1 MSSGRDDAG
10 QVSQTAAIQN
20 VDDLMTPD
28 LITPSH
34 DAYGR
39 SQPVRHATEGDWAM
53 HRTEIQRLY
62 MGEELPLKE
71 VMHAMKEKH
80 SFHATAKMYKT
91 RLKSWGC
98 RKNIS
103 LRDGLDSETAQRA
116 LCDSQRGHIRLPN
129 GQTVDSSRLAAHIRR
144 RFQRNAAVVSHNTSP
159 MPHLRA
165 VRPPTTFHVSE
176 AVLFSVRTYI
186 LGEYQDRITTAE
198 ALDELRRRGSA
209 GSSKW
214 SRFTYAVKAAL
225 NEDKFNQALVLMRQ
239 APEELGLLLRG
250 RPANLLSQL
259 FMFLAHVTRRPF
271 SDGGQRAQFLV
282 VVRSLVRY
290 GESLAAQTRLPRDHP
305 LRQLLRALALP
316 ALGRHDLG
324 QLAAQAWR
332 LSLSTWDDIVTV
344 PESTSALGEWMNY
357 SAVGGLGGL
366 PVDFGTIIEQTLAN
380 LEAKHGERDE
390 RCIKALWMHAEY
402 LSTVD
407 DDRGLDAH
415 LDDRI
420 LDIFQELL
428 RRGAEGPP
436 RLVAY
441 RFIAG
446 AHRARGERGL
456 AEENLRSSIDVMRGA
471 FGEAEPMVLTYVSDL
486 ETWLVEWG
494 ETEKA
499 TEVGKWREELQST
512 VDKKGVTPRE

>member
-1 MSSGRDDAG
+1 
-10 QVSQTAAIQN
+10 
-20 VDDLMTPD
+20 
-28 LITPSH
+28 
-34 DAYGR
+34 
-39 SQPVRHATEGDWAM
+39 
-53 HRTEIQRLY
+53 
-62 MGEELPLKE
+62 
-71 VMHAMKEKH
+71 
-80 SFHATAKMYKT
+80 MYKT

-103 LRDGLDSETAQRA
+103 LRDGLDSETVQRA
-116 LCDSQRGHIRLPN
+116 LVENQPRRVRLPN
-129 GQTVDSSRLAAHIRR
+129 GQMVDSSRLAAHIRR
-144 RFQRNAAVVSHNTSP
+144 RLQGRGAAIATHSP
-159 MPHLRA
+159 THLPHLRA
-165 VRPPTTFHVSE
+165 VQPPNTFYVSE
-176 AVLFSVRTYI
+176 TVLFSVRTYI
-186 LGEYQDRITTAE
+186 LGEYQDTITTAD

-239 APEELGLLLRG
+239 APEELSLLLHG

-271 SDGGQRAQFLV
+271 SDDGQRAQFLV

-290 GESLAAQTRLPRDHP
+290 GESLAAQLQLPLNHP

-316 ALGRHDLG
+316 TLGRHDLG
-324 QLAAQAWR
+324 QLASQAWR

-357 SAVGGLGGL
+357 SAIVGLGGL
-366 PVDFGTIIEQTLAN
+366 PTNFGMTIEQTLRN
-380 LEAKHGERDE
+380 LQARHGERDE
-390 RCIKALWMHAEY
+390 RCIKALWMYAEY

-407 DDRGLDAH
+407 SDRGLDKH

-420 LDIFQELL
+420 RDVFQELL

-441 RFIAG
+441 RYLADS
-446 AHRARGERGL
+446 HRVHGERGL
-456 AEENLRSSIDVMRGA
+456 AEENLRSSIDVMRKS

-486 ETWLVEWG
+486 ETWLIEWG

-499 TEVGKWREELQST
+499 TEVGVWREELQRA
-512 VDKKGVTPRE
+512 VDKKGKASGN